1 MHTQFWTSSLEGWA
15 TYIYVRIYNFM
26 NMTRIHLCIYEMSTF
41 YGTEMLR
48 YRIFDE
54 KYINYEEGGYSQ
66 EHPQQNYTLAS
77 KNH

>member
-1 MHTQFWTSSLEGWA
+1 MYMWTWLES
-15 TYIYVRIYNFM
+15 TYV
-26 NMTRIHLCIYEMSTF
+26 LIYEMSIF

>member
-1 MHTQFWTSSLEGWA
+1 M
-15 TYIYVRIYNFM
+15 YIYMYIWTWLKSTYV
-26 NMTRIHLCIYEMSTF
+26 LIYEMSIF
-41 YGTEMLR
+41 YGTEMSR

>member
-1 MHTQFWTSSLEGWA
+1 
-15 TYIYVRIYNFM
+15 M
-26 NMTRIHLCIYEMSTF
+26 NMTRIHLCIYEMSIF

-66 EHPQQNYTLAS
+66 EHPQQNYTLVS